1 MGTRSM
7 KTQDIGGDGHTFDVG
22 GSGLRGVEHQCD
34 IAFRDITGIQH
45 IDLAAER
52 FLCGRAID
60 SKCKGQI
67 VCQLFQSNSGSGQSR
82 TLHVMAASMTD
93 PFQRIIFNQ
102 QAEIRA
108 AAAVVINGLKSRIK
122 SGNSLLNNETV
133 LFQVAAQKLR
143 CLILLSIKLGVVEN
157 KIRHGAELVDD

>member
-1 MGTRSM
+1 
-7 KTQDIGGDGHTFDVG
+7 
-22 GSGLRGVEHQCD
+22 
-34 IAFRDITGIQH
+34 
-45 IDLAAER
+45 
-52 FLCGRAID
+52 
-60 SKCKGQI
+60 
-67 VCQLFQSNSGSGQSR
+67 
-82 TLHVMAASMTD
+82 MTD